1 VADANITI
9 LNSAGVAVPVDSFTQ
24 ANGDHRQAFVI
35 GDATNPYTGAVDAFG
50 RQQINVGGSSSM
62 IPPITQT
69 LTAAAAST
77 ISGTASTNGAAVA
90 DVSQA
95 GNISFHLLASAFV
108 GTLAF
113 EQSFDPAGTA
123 GTWVAVPVLPEDA
136 ASQPITSLAINTAVS
151 YIRQFTLPAFGP
163 SLFRVRVNTFTSG
176 SIIAFVKPGPGWYEG
191 QPALAPSTANI
202 GIVDLGA
209 ATNGTTFSVTLSGTA
224 NTNTSPVAADAT
236 RKGMLLTNNNASAVI
251 LLNFGSTATT
261 TTLFSI
267 RMPPGTAYEVPGWAS
282 KLAVQAQANVAS
294 ATLIVGPGT
303 GI

>member
-136 ASQPITSLAINTAVS
+136 A
-151 YIRQFTLPAFGP
+151 
-163 SLFRVRVNTFTSG
+163 
-176 SIIAFVKPGPGWYEG
+176 
-191 QPALAPSTANI
+191 
-202 GIVDLGA
+202 
-209 ATNGTTFSVTLSGTA
+209 